1 MKWSDLSFK
10 EKKQIYDS
18 IKAQNPDTTYLD
30 IKSQFDSIPG
40 YEDGKDNSVAA
51 VYSLPEVT
59 VYPQNKFG
67 DIART
72 QGYETAKNWQT
83 VRNATT
89 AGINEFVN
97 DPRTQ
102 MVLAAVPMPSGIEV
116 LSDAINIGKSASK
129 SKQLF
134 YHGSPVRFDKFDA
147 QFIGSA
153 EGGSKAM
160 KGINLWYKSPKN
172 APKFA
177 NIKSPDA
184 PIHLGRSSKPLGG
197 ELNPTVYD
205 VVGTDLNLYK
215 TESNRVKGLLQSNLE
230 ALKYDGIQTP
240 SQITVFPGSVNKLK
254 IVKKQSIPDFIKNH
268 PEVDEWTQWTTNEEL
283 RNLVESKIPAYEDG
297 GKKVT
302 PPRELGLTPGTSEYY
317 KRQQQISGKAST
329 VQPEAYITPAGYVKD
344 AINFVEDL
352 SNGDYT
358 GAAVDAALNIIP
370 WGVGKTLKK
379 FKSKVGRLIEGTDEY
394 ATSSY
399 AEPFTPTITKP
410 IKAKRTPSGE
420 RNYNPAKPPKDIE
433 AQAAMLQ
440 DTWYRE
446 AVNKNQYS
454 NEILRSVDQALYPDE
469 DTRKLVREIDKA
481 YNTNYEKAYSDIAYK
496 EITGRK
502 DYVSYGSMGDNIYG
516 KANMKNIQ
524 DGFTSSNVDD
534 YSIVLDPSTYM
545 PGTANHEL
553 GHVADGIAG
562 SIKYEAEPGVDY
574 ITNPYLRYLADP
586 DNTYTTKELRDAG
599 FHSAARNKRYLLN
612 PTESKSHMLTL
623 KRALKDSNKIS
634 KWSDPVDENMILD
647 YFRSG
652 RANGAVRNQY
662 DLYIDKQR
670 YIDRLNRLVPMEWL
684 LPTIGLGG
692 AEFLREKQN
701 NKSN

>member
-1 MKWSDLSFK
+1 MKWSDLTLK
-10 EKKQIYDS
+10 ERKQIYD
-18 IKAQNPDTTYLD
+18 AVRAENPNASYFD
-30 IKSQFDSIPG
+30 IKSQFDSIPT
-40 YEDGKDNSVAA
+40 YEDGKDNFVAA
-51 VYSLPEVT
+51 VYSLPEVN
-59 VYPQNKFG
+59 VYPQNRFG
-67 DIART
+67 DIARS
-72 QGYETAKNWQT
+72 QGYETAKNWQA
-83 VRNATT
+83 VKNATT
-89 AGINEFVN
+89 AGINGFAN

-102 MVLAAVPMPSGIEV
+102 FVLAALPIPSGVED
-116 LSDAINIGKSASK
+116 LSGVMNIMKPASK

-160 KGINLWYKSPKN
+160 KGINLWHNSPKN

-197 ELNPTVYD
+197 ELNPTVYN
-205 VVGTDLNLYK
+205 VIGSDLNLYK
-215 TESNRVKGLLQSNLE
+215 TESNRVKSLLQSNLE

-240 SQITVFPGSVNKLK
+240 SQTTVFPGSINKLK
-254 IVKKQSIPDFIKNH
+254 IVKKQSIPDFIRSH
-268 PEVDEWTQWTTNEEL
+268 PEVDKWTQWTTNEEL
-283 RNLVESKIPAYEDG
+283 RNLVESNIPAYEDG

-302 PPRELGLTPGTSEYY
+302 PPKELGLTPGTPEYY

-329 VQPEAYITPAGYVKD
+329 VQPEAYITP
-344 AINFVEDL
+344 
-352 SNGDYT
+352 
-358 GAAVDAALNIIP
+358 
-370 WGVGKTLKK
+370 
-379 FKSKVGRLIEGTDEY
+379 
-394 ATSSY
+394 
-399 AEPFTPTITKP
+399 
-410 IKAKRTPSGE
+410 
-420 RNYNPAKPPKDIE
+420 
-433 AQAAMLQ
+433 
-440 DTWYRE
+440 
-446 AVNKNQYS
+446 
-454 NEILRSVDQALYPDE
+454 
-469 DTRKLVREIDKA
+469 
-481 YNTNYEKAYSDIAYK
+481 YEKAYSDIAYK

-553 GHVADGIAG
+553 GHMADGIAG

>member
-30 IKSQFDSIPG
+30 IKSQFDSIP
-40 YEDGKDNSVAA
+40 
-51 VYSLPEVT
+51 
-59 VYPQNKFG
+59 
-67 DIART
+67 
-72 QGYETAKNWQT
+72 
-83 VRNATT
+83 
-89 AGINEFVN
+89 
-97 DPRTQ
+97 
-102 MVLAAVPMPSGIEV
+102 
-116 LSDAINIGKSASK
+116 
-129 SKQLF
+129 
-134 YHGSPVRFDKFDA
+134 
-147 QFIGSA
+147 
-153 EGGSKAM
+153 
-160 KGINLWYKSPKN
+160 
-172 APKFA
+172 
-177 NIKSPDA
+177 
-184 PIHLGRSSKPLGG
+184 
-197 ELNPTVYD
+197 
-205 VVGTDLNLYK
+205 
-215 TESNRVKGLLQSNLE
+215 
-230 ALKYDGIQTP
+230 
-240 SQITVFPGSVNKLK
+240 
-254 IVKKQSIPDFIKNH
+254 
-268 PEVDEWTQWTTNEEL
+268 
-283 RNLVESKIPAYEDG
+283 AYEDG
-297 GKKVT
+297 GKKIM
-302 PPRELGLTPGTSEYY
+302 PPKELGLTPGTPEYY

-370 WGVGKTLKK
+370 
-379 FKSKVGRLIEGTDEY
+379 S
-394 ATSSY
+394 
-399 AEPFTPTITKP
+399 
-410 IKAKRTPSGE
+410 
-420 RNYNPAKPPKDIE
+420 KPPKDIE

-553 GHVADGIAG
+553 GHMADGIAG

>member
-30 IKSQFDSIPG
+30 IKSQFDSIP
-40 YEDGKDNSVAA
+40 
-51 VYSLPEVT
+51 
-59 VYPQNKFG
+59 
-67 DIART
+67 
-72 QGYETAKNWQT
+72 
-83 VRNATT
+83 
-89 AGINEFVN
+89 
-97 DPRTQ
+97 
-102 MVLAAVPMPSGIEV
+102 
-116 LSDAINIGKSASK
+116 
-129 SKQLF
+129 
-134 YHGSPVRFDKFDA
+134 
-147 QFIGSA
+147 
-153 EGGSKAM
+153 
-160 KGINLWYKSPKN
+160 
-172 APKFA
+172 
-177 NIKSPDA
+177 
-184 PIHLGRSSKPLGG
+184 
-197 ELNPTVYD
+197 
-205 VVGTDLNLYK
+205 
-215 TESNRVKGLLQSNLE
+215 
-230 ALKYDGIQTP
+230 
-240 SQITVFPGSVNKLK
+240 
-254 IVKKQSIPDFIKNH
+254 
-268 PEVDEWTQWTTNEEL
+268 
-283 RNLVESKIPAYEDG
+283 AYEDG
-297 GKKVT
+297 GKKIM
-302 PPRELGLTPGTSEYY
+302 PPKELGLTPGTPEYY

-433 AQAAMLQ
+433 AQAA
-440 DTWYRE
+440 
-446 AVNKNQYS
+446 
-454 NEILRSVDQALYPDE
+454 
-469 DTRKLVREIDKA
+469 
-481 YNTNYEKAYSDIAYK
+481 
-496 EITGRK
+496 
-502 DYVSYGSMGDNIYG
+502 
-516 KANMKNIQ
+516 
-524 DGFTSSNVDD
+524 
-534 YSIVLDPSTYM
+534 
-545 PGTANHEL
+545 
-553 GHVADGIAG
+553 
-562 SIKYEAEPGVDY
+562 
-574 ITNPYLRYLADP
+574 
-586 DNTYTTKELRDAG
+586 
-599 FHSAARNKRYLLN
+599 RNKRYLLN

>member
-30 IKSQFDSIPG
+30 IKSQFDSIP
-40 YEDGKDNSVAA
+40 
-51 VYSLPEVT
+51 
-59 VYPQNKFG
+59 
-67 DIART
+67 
-72 QGYETAKNWQT
+72 
-83 VRNATT
+83 
-89 AGINEFVN
+89 
-97 DPRTQ
+97 
-102 MVLAAVPMPSGIEV
+102 
-116 LSDAINIGKSASK
+116 
-129 SKQLF
+129 
-134 YHGSPVRFDKFDA
+134 
-147 QFIGSA
+147 
-153 EGGSKAM
+153 
-160 KGINLWYKSPKN
+160 
-172 APKFA
+172 
-177 NIKSPDA
+177 
-184 PIHLGRSSKPLGG
+184 
-197 ELNPTVYD
+197 
-205 VVGTDLNLYK
+205 
-215 TESNRVKGLLQSNLE
+215 
-230 ALKYDGIQTP
+230 
-240 SQITVFPGSVNKLK
+240 
-254 IVKKQSIPDFIKNH
+254 
-268 PEVDEWTQWTTNEEL
+268 
-283 RNLVESKIPAYEDG
+283 AYEDG
-297 GKKVT
+297 GKKIM
-302 PPRELGLTPGTSEYY
+302 PPKELGLTPGTPEYY

-446 AVNKNQYS
+446 AVNKNQY
-454 NEILRSVDQALYPDE
+454 
-469 DTRKLVREIDKA
+469 
-481 YNTNYEKAYSDIAYK
+481 
-496 EITGRK
+496 
-502 DYVSYGSMGDNIYG
+502 
-516 KANMKNIQ
+516 
-524 DGFTSSNVDD
+524 GFTSSNVDD
-534 YSIVLDPSTYM
+534 YSIVLDPSTYI

-553 GHVADGIAG
+553 GHIADGIAG

-586 DNTYTTKELRDAG
+586 SNTYTTKELRDAG
-599 FHSAARNKRYLLN
+599 FHSAAKNKRYLLN

>member
-18 IKAQNPDTTYLD
+18 IKAQNPDTTYFD
-30 IKSQFDSIPG
+30 IKHQFDS
-40 YEDGKDNSVAA
+40 
-51 VYSLPEVT
+51 
-59 VYPQNKFG
+59 
-67 DIART
+67 
-72 QGYETAKNWQT
+72 
-83 VRNATT
+83 
-89 AGINEFVN
+89 
-97 DPRTQ
+97 
-102 MVLAAVPMPSGIEV
+102 
-116 LSDAINIGKSASK
+116 
-129 SKQLF
+129 
-134 YHGSPVRFDKFDA
+134 
-147 QFIGSA
+147 
-153 EGGSKAM
+153 
-160 KGINLWYKSPKN
+160 
-172 APKFA
+172 
-177 NIKSPDA
+177 
-184 PIHLGRSSKPLGG
+184 
-197 ELNPTVYD
+197 
-205 VVGTDLNLYK
+205 
-215 TESNRVKGLLQSNLE
+215 
-230 ALKYDGIQTP
+230 
-240 SQITVFPGSVNKLK
+240 
-254 IVKKQSIPDFIKNH
+254 
-268 PEVDEWTQWTTNEEL
+268 
-283 RNLVESKIPAYEDG
+283 IPAYEDG
-297 GKKVT
+297 GKKIV
-302 PPRELGLTPGTSEYY
+302 PPRELGLTPGTPEYY

-394 ATSSY
+394 TASSY

-410 IKAKRTPSGE
+410 TKVKRTPSGE

-454 NEILRSVDQALYPDE
+454 NEILRSVDQALYPD
-469 DTRKLVREIDKA
+469 DNTRKLVREIDKA

-496 EITGRK
+496 EISGRK
-502 DYVSYGSMGDNIYG
+502 DYVSYGSIGDNIYG

-562 SIKYEAEPGVDY
+562 SIKYEVEPGVDY

-586 DNTYTTKELRDAG
+586 GNTYTTKELRDAG

>member
-1 MKWSDLSFK
+1 MKWSDLTLK
-10 EKKQIYDS
+10 ERKQIYD
-18 IKAQNPDTTYLD
+18 AVRAENPNASYFD
-30 IKSQFDSIPG
+30 IKSQFDSIP
-40 YEDGKDNSVAA
+40 
-51 VYSLPEVT
+51 
-59 VYPQNKFG
+59 
-67 DIART
+67 
-72 QGYETAKNWQT
+72 
-83 VRNATT
+83 
-89 AGINEFVN
+89 
-97 DPRTQ
+97 
-102 MVLAAVPMPSGIEV
+102 
-116 LSDAINIGKSASK
+116 
-129 SKQLF
+129 
-134 YHGSPVRFDKFDA
+134 
-147 QFIGSA
+147 
-153 EGGSKAM
+153 
-160 KGINLWYKSPKN
+160 
-172 APKFA
+172 
-177 NIKSPDA
+177 
-184 PIHLGRSSKPLGG
+184 
-197 ELNPTVYD
+197 
-205 VVGTDLNLYK
+205 
-215 TESNRVKGLLQSNLE
+215 
-230 ALKYDGIQTP
+230 
-240 SQITVFPGSVNKLK
+240 
-254 IVKKQSIPDFIKNH
+254 
-268 PEVDEWTQWTTNEEL
+268 
-283 RNLVESKIPAYEDG
+283 AYEDG
-297 GKKVT
+297 GKKIM
-302 PPRELGLTPGTSEYY
+302 PPKELGLTPGTPEYY

-553 GHVADGIAG
+553 GHMADGIAG

-586 DNTYTTKELRDAG
+586 GNTYTTKELRDAG
-599 FHSAARNKRYLLN
+599 FHSA
-612 PTESKSHMLTL
+612 
-623 KRALKDSNKIS
+623 
-634 KWSDPVDENMILD
+634 
-647 YFRSG
+647 
-652 RANGAVRNQY
+652 
-662 DLYIDKQR
+662 
-670 YIDRLNRLVPMEWL
+670 
-684 LPTIGLGG
+684 
-692 AEFLREKQN
+692 
-701 NKSN
+701 

>member
-30 IKSQFDSIPG
+30 IKSQFDSIP
-40 YEDGKDNSVAA
+40 
-51 VYSLPEVT
+51 
-59 VYPQNKFG
+59 
-67 DIART
+67 
-72 QGYETAKNWQT
+72 
-83 VRNATT
+83 
-89 AGINEFVN
+89 
-97 DPRTQ
+97 
-102 MVLAAVPMPSGIEV
+102 
-116 LSDAINIGKSASK
+116 
-129 SKQLF
+129 
-134 YHGSPVRFDKFDA
+134 
-147 QFIGSA
+147 
-153 EGGSKAM
+153 
-160 KGINLWYKSPKN
+160 
-172 APKFA
+172 
-177 NIKSPDA
+177 
-184 PIHLGRSSKPLGG
+184 
-197 ELNPTVYD
+197 
-205 VVGTDLNLYK
+205 
-215 TESNRVKGLLQSNLE
+215 
-230 ALKYDGIQTP
+230 
-240 SQITVFPGSVNKLK
+240 
-254 IVKKQSIPDFIKNH
+254 
-268 PEVDEWTQWTTNEEL
+268 
-283 RNLVESKIPAYEDG
+283 AYEDG
-297 GKKVT
+297 GKKIM
-302 PPRELGLTPGTSEYY
+302 PPKELGLTPGTPEYY

-446 AVNKNQYS
+446 AVNKN
-454 NEILRSVDQALYPDE
+454 
-469 DTRKLVREIDKA
+469 
-481 YNTNYEKAYSDIAYK
+481 
-496 EITGRK
+496 
-502 DYVSYGSMGDNIYG
+502 
-516 KANMKNIQ
+516 
-524 DGFTSSNVDD
+524 
-534 YSIVLDPSTYM
+534 
-545 PGTANHEL
+545 
-553 GHVADGIAG
+553 
-562 SIKYEAEPGVDY
+562 
-574 ITNPYLRYLADP
+574 RYLADP

-599 FHSAARNKRYLLN
+599 FHSAARNK
-612 PTESKSHMLTL
+612 
-623 KRALKDSNKIS
+623 
-634 KWSDPVDENMILD
+634 
-647 YFRSG
+647 
-652 RANGAVRNQY
+652 
-662 DLYIDKQR
+662 R

>member
-1 MKWSDLSFK
+1 MKWSDLTLK
-10 EKKQIYDS
+10 ERKQIYD
-18 IKAQNPDTTYLD
+18 AVRAENPNASYFD
-30 IKSQFDSIPG
+30 IKSQFDLIPE
-40 YEDGKDNSVAA
+40 YEDGKNRS
-51 VYSLPEVT
+51 
-59 VYPQNKFG
+59 
-67 DIART
+67 R
-72 QGYETAKNWQT
+72 W
-83 VRNATT
+83 
-89 AGINEFVN
+89 
-97 DPRTQ
+97 
-102 MVLAAVPMPSGIEV
+102 
-116 LSDAINIGKSASK
+116 LSDKAYRDSISTLQNSQRFKISK
-129 SKQLF
+129 EF
-134 YHGSPVRFDKFDA
+134 
-147 QFIGSA
+147 
-153 EGGSKAM
+153 
-160 KGINLWYKSPKN
+160 KSPT
-172 APKFA
+172 
-177 NIKSPDA
+177 
-184 PIHLGRSSKPLGG
+184 L
-197 ELNPTVYD
+197 
-205 VVGTDLNLYK
+205 
-215 TESNRVKGLLQSNLE
+215 
-230 ALKYDGIQTP
+230 
-240 SQITVFPGSVNKLK
+240 
-254 IVKKQSIPDFIKNH
+254 
-268 PEVDEWTQWTTNEEL
+268 EEL
-283 RNLVESKIPAYEDG
+283 RNDSSVGGNVGNNDG
-297 GKKVT
+297 
-302 PPRELGLTPGTSEYY
+302 L
-317 KRQQQISGKAST
+317 
-329 VQPEAYITPAGYVKD
+329 
-344 AINFVEDL
+344 
-352 SNGDYT
+352 
-358 GAAVDAALNIIP
+358 
-370 WGVGKTLKK
+370 
-379 FKSKVGRLIEGTDEY
+379 
-394 ATSSY
+394 
-399 AEPFTPTITKP
+399 FTPTITKP

-553 GHVADGIAG
+553 GHMADGIAG

-586 DNTYTTKELRDAG
+586 GNTYTTKELRDAG

-692 AEFLREKQN
+692 AEFLKEKQN

>member
-30 IKSQFDSIPG
+30 IKSQFDSIP
-40 YEDGKDNSVAA
+40 
-51 VYSLPEVT
+51 
-59 VYPQNKFG
+59 
-67 DIART
+67 
-72 QGYETAKNWQT
+72 
-83 VRNATT
+83 
-89 AGINEFVN
+89 
-97 DPRTQ
+97 
-102 MVLAAVPMPSGIEV
+102 
-116 LSDAINIGKSASK
+116 
-129 SKQLF
+129 
-134 YHGSPVRFDKFDA
+134 
-147 QFIGSA
+147 
-153 EGGSKAM
+153 
-160 KGINLWYKSPKN
+160 
-172 APKFA
+172 
-177 NIKSPDA
+177 
-184 PIHLGRSSKPLGG
+184 
-197 ELNPTVYD
+197 
-205 VVGTDLNLYK
+205 
-215 TESNRVKGLLQSNLE
+215 
-230 ALKYDGIQTP
+230 
-240 SQITVFPGSVNKLK
+240 
-254 IVKKQSIPDFIKNH
+254 
-268 PEVDEWTQWTTNEEL
+268 
-283 RNLVESKIPAYEDG
+283 AYEDG
-297 GKKVT
+297 GKKIM
-302 PPRELGLTPGTSEYY
+302 PPKELGLTPGTPEYY

-410 IKAKRTPSGE
+410 TKVKRTPSGE

-433 AQAAMLQ
+433 AQ
-440 DTWYRE
+440 
-446 AVNKNQYS
+446 
-454 NEILRSVDQALYPDE
+454 
-469 DTRKLVREIDKA
+469 
-481 YNTNYEKAYSDIAYK
+481 
-496 EITGRK
+496 
-502 DYVSYGSMGDNIYG
+502 
-516 KANMKNIQ
+516 
-524 DGFTSSNVDD
+524 
-534 YSIVLDPSTYM
+534 
-545 PGTANHEL
+545 
-553 GHVADGIAG
+553 
-562 SIKYEAEPGVDY
+562 
-574 ITNPYLRYLADP
+574 
-586 DNTYTTKELRDAG
+586 
-599 FHSAARNKRYLLN
+599 AARNKRYLLN

-647 YFRSG
+647 YFRSS

>member
-30 IKSQFDSIPG
+30 IKSQFDSIP
-40 YEDGKDNSVAA
+40 
-51 VYSLPEVT
+51 
-59 VYPQNKFG
+59 
-67 DIART
+67 
-72 QGYETAKNWQT
+72 
-83 VRNATT
+83 
-89 AGINEFVN
+89 
-97 DPRTQ
+97 
-102 MVLAAVPMPSGIEV
+102 
-116 LSDAINIGKSASK
+116 
-129 SKQLF
+129 
-134 YHGSPVRFDKFDA
+134 
-147 QFIGSA
+147 
-153 EGGSKAM
+153 
-160 KGINLWYKSPKN
+160 
-172 APKFA
+172 
-177 NIKSPDA
+177 
-184 PIHLGRSSKPLGG
+184 
-197 ELNPTVYD
+197 
-205 VVGTDLNLYK
+205 
-215 TESNRVKGLLQSNLE
+215 
-230 ALKYDGIQTP
+230 
-240 SQITVFPGSVNKLK
+240 
-254 IVKKQSIPDFIKNH
+254 
-268 PEVDEWTQWTTNEEL
+268 
-283 RNLVESKIPAYEDG
+283 AYEDG
-297 GKKVT
+297 GKKIM
-302 PPRELGLTPGTSEYY
+302 PPKELGLTPGTPEYY

-394 ATSSY
+394 ATSS
-399 AEPFTPTITKP
+399 
-410 IKAKRTPSGE
+410 
-420 RNYNPAKPPKDIE
+420 
-433 AQAAMLQ
+433 
-440 DTWYRE
+440 
-446 AVNKNQYS
+446 
-454 NEILRSVDQALYPDE
+454 DE
-469 DTRKLVREIDKA
+469 DTCKLVREID
-481 YNTNYEKAYSDIAYK
+481 KAYSDIAYK

-553 GHVADGIAG
+553 GHMADGIAG

>member
-30 IKSQFDSIPG
+30 IKSQFDSIP
-40 YEDGKDNSVAA
+40 
-51 VYSLPEVT
+51 
-59 VYPQNKFG
+59 
-67 DIART
+67 
-72 QGYETAKNWQT
+72 
-83 VRNATT
+83 
-89 AGINEFVN
+89 
-97 DPRTQ
+97 
-102 MVLAAVPMPSGIEV
+102 
-116 LSDAINIGKSASK
+116 
-129 SKQLF
+129 
-134 YHGSPVRFDKFDA
+134 
-147 QFIGSA
+147 
-153 EGGSKAM
+153 
-160 KGINLWYKSPKN
+160 
-172 APKFA
+172 
-177 NIKSPDA
+177 
-184 PIHLGRSSKPLGG
+184 
-197 ELNPTVYD
+197 
-205 VVGTDLNLYK
+205 
-215 TESNRVKGLLQSNLE
+215 
-230 ALKYDGIQTP
+230 
-240 SQITVFPGSVNKLK
+240 
-254 IVKKQSIPDFIKNH
+254 
-268 PEVDEWTQWTTNEEL
+268 
-283 RNLVESKIPAYEDG
+283 AYEDG
-297 GKKVT
+297 GKKIM
-302 PPRELGLTPGTSEYY
+302 PPKELGLTPEYY

-553 GHVADGIAG
+553 GHMADGIAG
-562 SIKYEAEPGVDY
+562 SIKYEAEP
-574 ITNPYLRYLADP
+574 
-586 DNTYTTKELRDAG
+586 
-599 FHSAARNKRYLLN
+599 
-612 PTESKSHMLTL
+612 
-623 KRALKDSNKIS
+623 KDSNKIS

>member
-30 IKSQFDSIPG
+30 IKSQFDSIP
-40 YEDGKDNSVAA
+40 
-51 VYSLPEVT
+51 
-59 VYPQNKFG
+59 
-67 DIART
+67 
-72 QGYETAKNWQT
+72 
-83 VRNATT
+83 
-89 AGINEFVN
+89 
-97 DPRTQ
+97 
-102 MVLAAVPMPSGIEV
+102 
-116 LSDAINIGKSASK
+116 
-129 SKQLF
+129 
-134 YHGSPVRFDKFDA
+134 
-147 QFIGSA
+147 
-153 EGGSKAM
+153 
-160 KGINLWYKSPKN
+160 
-172 APKFA
+172 
-177 NIKSPDA
+177 
-184 PIHLGRSSKPLGG
+184 
-197 ELNPTVYD
+197 
-205 VVGTDLNLYK
+205 
-215 TESNRVKGLLQSNLE
+215 
-230 ALKYDGIQTP
+230 
-240 SQITVFPGSVNKLK
+240 
-254 IVKKQSIPDFIKNH
+254 
-268 PEVDEWTQWTTNEEL
+268 
-283 RNLVESKIPAYEDG
+283 AYEDG
-297 GKKVT
+297 GKRIVDYVNSNNVNFVNRLKNPFRQTINDWETQYINKYVPNVNDKFELVYNSKAT
-302 PPRELGLTPGTSEYY
+302 HKLSAWEGEEGRGLIVPNVQEINGKLVDFTRPPYNDREALRQAFKTGDFVETDTYNDAEWYTQNYKKYYPSFEDGGKKIMPPKELGLTPGTPEYY

-410 IKAKRTPSGE
+410 TKVKRTPSGE

-502 DYVSYGSMGDNIYG
+502 DYISYGSMGDNIYG

-553 GHVADGIAG
+553 GHIADGIAG

-586 DNTYTTKELRDAG
+586 SNTYTTKELRDAG
-599 FHSAARNKRYLLN
+599 FHSAAKNKRYLLN

-652 RANGAVRNQY
+652 KANGAVRNQY

>member
-30 IKSQFDSIPG
+30 IKSQFDSIP
-40 YEDGKDNSVAA
+40 
-51 VYSLPEVT
+51 
-59 VYPQNKFG
+59 
-67 DIART
+67 
-72 QGYETAKNWQT
+72 
-83 VRNATT
+83 
-89 AGINEFVN
+89 
-97 DPRTQ
+97 
-102 MVLAAVPMPSGIEV
+102 
-116 LSDAINIGKSASK
+116 
-129 SKQLF
+129 
-134 YHGSPVRFDKFDA
+134 
-147 QFIGSA
+147 
-153 EGGSKAM
+153 
-160 KGINLWYKSPKN
+160 
-172 APKFA
+172 
-177 NIKSPDA
+177 
-184 PIHLGRSSKPLGG
+184 
-197 ELNPTVYD
+197 
-205 VVGTDLNLYK
+205 
-215 TESNRVKGLLQSNLE
+215 
-230 ALKYDGIQTP
+230 
-240 SQITVFPGSVNKLK
+240 
-254 IVKKQSIPDFIKNH
+254 
-268 PEVDEWTQWTTNEEL
+268 
-283 RNLVESKIPAYEDG
+283 AYEDG
-297 GKKVT
+297 GKKIM
-302 PPRELGLTPGTSEYY
+302 PPKELGLTPGTPEYY

-454 NEILRSVDQALYPDE
+454 NEILRSVDQALYPD
-469 DTRKLVREIDKA
+469 DNTRKLVREIDKA
-481 YNTNYEKAYSDIAYK
+481 YNTNYEKAYSD
-496 EITGRK
+496 
-502 DYVSYGSMGDNIYG
+502 
-516 KANMKNIQ
+516 
-524 DGFTSSNVDD
+524 
-534 YSIVLDPSTYM
+534 M

-553 GHVADGIAG
+553 GHMADGIAG

>member
-30 IKSQFDSIPG
+30 IKSQFDSIP
-40 YEDGKDNSVAA
+40 
-51 VYSLPEVT
+51 
-59 VYPQNKFG
+59 
-67 DIART
+67 
-72 QGYETAKNWQT
+72 
-83 VRNATT
+83 
-89 AGINEFVN
+89 
-97 DPRTQ
+97 
-102 MVLAAVPMPSGIEV
+102 
-116 LSDAINIGKSASK
+116 
-129 SKQLF
+129 
-134 YHGSPVRFDKFDA
+134 
-147 QFIGSA
+147 
-153 EGGSKAM
+153 
-160 KGINLWYKSPKN
+160 
-172 APKFA
+172 
-177 NIKSPDA
+177 
-184 PIHLGRSSKPLGG
+184 
-197 ELNPTVYD
+197 
-205 VVGTDLNLYK
+205 
-215 TESNRVKGLLQSNLE
+215 
-230 ALKYDGIQTP
+230 
-240 SQITVFPGSVNKLK
+240 
-254 IVKKQSIPDFIKNH
+254 
-268 PEVDEWTQWTTNEEL
+268 
-283 RNLVESKIPAYEDG
+283 AYEDG
-297 GKKVT
+297 GKKIM
-302 PPRELGLTPGTSEYY
+302 PPKELGLTPGTPEYY

-358 GAAVDAALNIIP
+358 GAAVDAAVDAALNIIP

-379 FKSKVGRLIEGTDEY
+379 FKSNVGRLIEGTDEY

-410 IKAKRTPSGE
+410 T
-420 RNYNPAKPPKDIE
+420 
-433 AQAAMLQ
+433 
-440 DTWYRE
+440 
-446 AVNKNQYS
+446 
-454 NEILRSVDQALYPDE
+454 SVDQALYPDE

-534 YSIVLDPSTYM
+534 YSIVLDPSTYI

-553 GHVADGIAG
+553 GHIADGIAG

-586 DNTYTTKELRDAG
+586 SNTYTTKELRDAG
-599 FHSAARNKRYLLN
+599 FHSAAKNKRYLLN

-652 RANGAVRNQY
+652 KANGAVRNQY

>member
-30 IKSQFDSIPG
+30 IKSQFDSIP
-40 YEDGKDNSVAA
+40 
-51 VYSLPEVT
+51 
-59 VYPQNKFG
+59 
-67 DIART
+67 
-72 QGYETAKNWQT
+72 
-83 VRNATT
+83 
-89 AGINEFVN
+89 
-97 DPRTQ
+97 
-102 MVLAAVPMPSGIEV
+102 
-116 LSDAINIGKSASK
+116 
-129 SKQLF
+129 
-134 YHGSPVRFDKFDA
+134 
-147 QFIGSA
+147 
-153 EGGSKAM
+153 
-160 KGINLWYKSPKN
+160 
-172 APKFA
+172 
-177 NIKSPDA
+177 
-184 PIHLGRSSKPLGG
+184 
-197 ELNPTVYD
+197 
-205 VVGTDLNLYK
+205 
-215 TESNRVKGLLQSNLE
+215 
-230 ALKYDGIQTP
+230 
-240 SQITVFPGSVNKLK
+240 
-254 IVKKQSIPDFIKNH
+254 
-268 PEVDEWTQWTTNEEL
+268 
-283 RNLVESKIPAYEDG
+283 AYEDG
-297 GKKVT
+297 GKKIM
-302 PPRELGLTPGTSEYY
+302 PPKELGLTPGTPEYY

-358 GAAVDAALNIIP
+358 GAAVDAA
-370 WGVGKTLKK
+370 
-379 FKSKVGRLIEGTDEY
+379 
-394 ATSSY
+394 
-399 AEPFTPTITKP
+399 
-410 IKAKRTPSGE
+410 
-420 RNYNPAKPPKDIE
+420 
-433 AQAAMLQ
+433 
-440 DTWYRE
+440 
-446 AVNKNQYS
+446 
-454 NEILRSVDQALYPDE
+454 
-469 DTRKLVREIDKA
+469 RKLVREIDKA

-553 GHVADGIAG
+553 GHMADGIAG

-599 FHSAARNKRYLLN
+599 FHSAAKNKRYLLN